1 MATILIDWSQE
12 ESLDLPEGRYLFK
25 VVEAKEGQ
33 SSGGYPQV
41 SLKLMVVAPKKHKG
55 RHQWTN
61 LTLAPKALRFAR
73 IALEALL
80 GKKMPKAAAE
90 LDLDSLIGK
99 MAYAEVV
106 RTVRGDNE
114 YTNVTNWERYSSIE
128 DDDDEDVDDTAADDD
143 LDDDDDDDELP
154 WDDDDDDDE
163 DDDGRRKYYGDD
175 DDDDEEPQPRRRRR

>member
-1 MATILIDWSQE
+1 TMARILIDWSQE
-12 ESLDLPEGRYLFK
+12 ESLDLPAGRYLFK
-25 VVEAKEGQ
+25 VVEAREGE
-33 SSGGYPQV
+33 SSSGYPQV

-55 RHQWTN
+55 RHQWAY

-106 RTVRGDNE
+106 KTVRGDNE
-114 YTNVTNWERYSSIE
+114 YTNVTNWERYSSVE
-128 DDDDEDVDDTAADDD
+128 DDDDEDVDDTAANDD
-143 LDDDDDDDELP
+143 LDDDDEDDDDLPWDDDDEDEDEDEDDDELP
-154 WDDDDDDDE
+154 WDDDDDE
-163 DDDGRRKYYGDD
+163 
-175 DDDDEEPQPRRRRR
+175 DDEEP